1 MPKDRNR
8 VLILKRNLTEEEA
21 FKHEIYMIAVFG
33 RKDIGTGILGNKS
46 DGGEGP
52 SGAKRPDLASY
63 NQRHKKGKPPINRKK
78 VEITFANGRTGVYS
92 CAALAA
98 KFLGVC
104 GGTITHWAQ
113 GKVKP
118 SLPISARYV

>member
-21 FKHEIYMIAVFG
+21 FRHEIYMIAVFG

-52 SGAKRPDLASY
+52 SGAKRPDLVSY
-63 NQRHKKGKPPINRKK
+63 NQQHKKGKPPINRKR
-78 VEITFANGRTGVYS
+78 VEITFANGRIGVYA
-92 CAALAA
+92 CATLAA
-98 KFLGVC
+98 KALGVSV
-104 GGTITHWAQ
+104 GTITHWTQ
-113 GKVKP
+113 QKVTP
-118 SLPISARYV
+118 SVPISARYV